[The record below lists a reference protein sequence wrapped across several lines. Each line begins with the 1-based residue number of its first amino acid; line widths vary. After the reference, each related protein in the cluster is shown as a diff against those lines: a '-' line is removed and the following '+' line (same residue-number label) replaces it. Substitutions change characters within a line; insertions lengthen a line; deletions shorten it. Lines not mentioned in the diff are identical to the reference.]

1 MHPERADLYFQQGSS
16 DKVYHLQLENVQDQ
30 WSVQAQWGRRG
41 SALQSDVKV
50 SGTTYEEAKRVY
62 DRILREKTGKGYQVA
77 KATTNGHEAIA
88 VGLPATKEHSGHTPE
103 LLTPIEEPE
112 ALVLAQDAAWW
123 FQQKF
128 DGRRLAV
135 QKSEGKYSGINK
147 LGQIIPIDS
156 RLAESLDR
164 VQAQGFLADG
174 EITDSRFYIWD
185 LLSVNETELRIQ
197 PYEIRYTHLTQHFRG
212 VSDMLRVCETAMTT
226 KAKRDFVKK
235 MHSANAEGFVCKN
248 RNAVYAGGRAGQ
260 HFKCKFV
267 VTASFIVGPKPEKKA
282 NDGHRSIA
290 VYLLDDNRQ
299 RFMGTVGVPDR
310 YRLPKEGEIVEVQYL
325 YCHPG
330 PDGKLIQAKYFGK
343 VRDDIEITE
352 CGVSQ
357 LKVKAN
363 DGDPSNPDTGFPLSP
378 EHQPGGICR
387 GMPPG
392 FVVTKGRS
400 HWNRTRD

>member
-1 MHPERADLYFQQGSS
+1 MHRSALPGKQETNQRERIMQTERAELYFRQGSS
-16 DKVYHLQLENVQDQ
+16 DKVYHLQLETAEDR

-50 SGTTYEEAKRVY
+50 SGASYEEAKRVY
-62 DRILREKTGKGYQVA
+62 DRILREKTGKGYQISQA
-77 KATTNGHEAIA
+77 SANGDAAIS
-88 VGLPATKEHSGHTPE
+88 VGLPATREHSGHTPE

-112 ALVLAQDAAWW
+112 ALRLADDVSWW

-156 RLAESLDR
+156 RLAEWLDR
-164 VQAQGFLADG
+164 VQAQAFLADG

-185 LLSVNETELRIQ
+185 LLSVNGTDLRIQ
-197 PYEIRYTHLTQHFRG
+197 PYEIRYVRLTQHFRG
-212 VSDMLRVCETAMTT
+212 VSDVLRVCETAMTT
-226 KAKRDFVKK
+226 KAKGDFVKK

-248 RNAVYAGGRAGQ
+248 RYAAYAGGRAGQ

-290 VYLLDDNRQ
+290 VYLLDDTRQ

-343 VRDDIEITE
+343 VRDDINLDE
-352 CGVSQ
+352 CSLSQ

-363 DGDPSNPDTGFPLSP
+363 DGEPTES
-378 EHQPGGICR
+378 
-387 GMPPG
+387 
-392 FVVTKGRS
+392 
-400 HWNRTRD
+400 

>member
-1 MHPERADLYFQQGSS
+1 MQTERAELFFQQGSS
-16 DKVYHLQLENVQDQ
+16 DKVYHLQLEGAQEQ
-30 WSVQAQWGRRG
+30 WSVQAHWGRRG

-50 SGTTYEEAKRVY
+50 SGTRYEEAKRVY
-62 DRILREKTGKGYQVA
+62 DRILREKTGKGYQIA
-77 KATTNGHEAIA
+77 QATTNGNAAIA
-88 VGLPATKEHSGHTPE
+88 VGLPTAKEHSGHIPE
-103 LLTPIEEPE
+103 LLTPIDEPE
-112 ALVLAQDAAWW
+112 ALRLVQDASWW

-135 QKSEGKYSGINK
+135 QKSDGKYSGINK
-147 LGQIIPIDS
+147 LGQVIPIDS

-185 LLSVNETELRIQ
+185 LLSVNDSDLRIQ
-197 PYEIRYTHLTQHFRG
+197 PYEIRYVHLTQHFRG
-212 VSDMLRVCETAMTT
+212 VSDVLRVCETAMTT
-226 KAKRDFVKK
+226 KAKRGFVQK

-248 RNAVYAGGRAGQ
+248 RNAMYAGGRAGQ

-290 VYLLDDNRQ
+290 VYLLDDTRQ

-310 YRLPKEGEIVEVQYL
+310 YRLPTEGEIVEVQYL

-330 PDGKLIQAKYFGK
+330 SDGKLIQAKYFGK
-343 VRDDIEITE
+343 LRDDIEIAE
-352 CGVSQ
+352 CSVSQ

-363 DGDPSNPDTGFPLSP
+363 DSDPIES
-378 EHQPGGICR
+378 
-387 GMPPG
+387 
-392 FVVTKGRS
+392 
-400 HWNRTRD
+400 